1 MEIDLEKIR
10 HVHFIGIGGIGVSA
24 IARLMHI
31 AGKTVSGSDLSASP
45 VTDRLSALGISVI
58 IGHDPKNIPANT
70 DLVVYTIAIPET
82 NPELREAVARN
93 IPVMTYPQMLSIIS
107 KNKKTIAV
115 SGTHGKTTT
124 TAMISKILID
134 ANLHPTVIIGSL
146 MKDSDSNLIT
156 GDGEYLLVEACEY
169 RRSFLNL
176 YPTILIITNID
187 ADHLDYYKDIAD
199 IQSAFRELAE
209 RIPENGT
216 LICNTNDP
224 RLKPV
229 IKNLKCK
236 VIDYTKYIK
245 NLILKAPGRH
255 NKENA
260 AAALAVADF
269 IKIQH
274 AEKSL
279 ENFSG
284 TWRRFDL
291 KGATKNGTLVYDD
304 YAHHPQEIKATLS
317 GMKEMYP
324 DKKRIAF
331 FQPHLFSRTKSL
343 FDEFADAF
351 EDVDTVYLL
360 PIYAARENFDESIS
374 SEMLARKIKN
384 ASFVENFKDAVTQL
398 QLFGDDTVVVNMGA
412 GNIYTLSELALE
424 NND

>member
-1 MEIDLEKIR
+1 
-10 HVHFIGIGGIGVSA
+10 
-24 IARLMHI
+24 
-31 AGKTVSGSDLSASP
+31 
-45 VTDRLSALGISVI
+45 
-58 IGHDPKNIPANT
+58 
-70 DLVVYTIAIPET
+70 
-82 NPELREAVARN
+82 
-93 IPVMTYPQMLSIIS
+93 
-107 KNKKTIAV
+107 
-115 SGTHGKTTT
+115 
-124 TAMISKILID
+124 
-134 ANLHPTVIIGSL
+134 
-146 MKDSDSNLIT
+146 
-156 GDGEYLLVEACEY
+156 
-169 RRSFLNL
+169 
-176 YPTILIITNID
+176 
-187 ADHLDYYKDIAD
+187 
-199 IQSAFRELAE
+199 
-209 RIPENGT
+209 
-216 LICNTNDP
+216 
-224 RLKPV
+224 
-229 IKNLKCK
+229 
-236 VIDYTKYIK
+236 
-245 NLILKAPGRH
+245 
-255 NKENA
+255 
-260 AAALAVADF
+260 ADF